1 MSKKNLVHEFL
12 NWTFTF
18 ITKHYKCLHRKK
30 CPQIVHDSLMV
41 PPKHNYFHSS
51 KTFAYNDQVEVRG
64 WICIKKI
71 DLQEDQLA
79 NLMVH
84 KMSFLSVIF
93 LTLNWLWLNHTKNN
107 NCYSEEKPYSNL
119 CQLHSSQATI
129 HKACRSFLASGPI
142 NQIGVTHI
150 QSPIRDVYICLKQM
164 FYLALIFELWTS
176 PFMYFKERIRNLSVG
191 NTHLL
196 LVWKK
201 SSKSF
206 GRIAHC
212 SRK

>member
-1 MSKKNLVHEFL
+1 MGKKVKTYKLEFL
-12 NWTFTF
+12 NRTFSF
-18 ITKHYKCLHRKK
+18 IATHYK

-51 KTFAYNDQVEVRG
+51 KTFAYNDQVETRG
-64 WICIKKI
+64 WICIKRI

-84 KMSFLSVIF
+84 KMSFLSVILIF

-107 NCYSEEKPYSNL
+107 NCYWEEKPYSSHL

-150 QSPIRDVYICLKQM
+150 QNPIQDTY
-164 FYLALIFELWTS
+164 E
-176 PFMYFKERIRNLSVG
+176 MYFQTNVLIRIIL
-191 NTHLL
+191 
-196 LVWKK
+196 
-201 SSKSF
+201 
-206 GRIAHC
+206 
-212 SRK
+212 